1 MTTVLVDNEAFKI
14 TLQIVED
21 FINDDYDAFIE
32 NGPTDDIK
40 LITWKMEIYFK
51 KLEGK
56 KNSIV
61 EYYMTPIYKLL
72 KQSFYGHKMNDHT
85 NQLMRNFDF
94 SLTISDKEGY
104 PHIINAL
111 TLDFKKNI
119 LAKTI
124 TINIICD
131 ETYNFNCIKYGSSS
145 TETQTKK
152 YNYLNQ
158 LQSVIIGR
166 IIGCC
171 NSISN
176 NEKIIHKYYESR
188 ESMITD
194 KRINLN
200 DDNVIWLKNIVKDHY
215 SEILKNIEAY
225 ILYCKTEKIDIDF
238 KKIVDRITFIKEH
251 VKENYDITLV

>member
-1 MTTVLVDNEAFKI
+1 MAFVLVDNEAFKI

-21 FINDDYDAFIE
+21 FISGDYDAFIE

-40 LITWKMEIYFK
+40 LITWEMEIYFK

-56 KNSIV
+56 KKSIV
-61 EYYMTPIYKLL
+61 EYYMIPIYKLL
-72 KQSFYGHKMNDHT
+72 KQKFYGHKMNDHT

-94 SLTISDKEGY
+94 SLTISDKEGR

-158 LQSVIIGR
+158 FQTVIPKVI
-166 IIGCC
+166 C
-171 NSISN
+171 NCKSTSSTN
-176 NEKIIHKYYESR
+176 QIIHDYYKSENN
-188 ESMITD
+188 MITD
-194 KRINLN
+194 KHIDFIDEKAL
-200 DDNVIWLKNIVKDHY
+200 WLKDIVKTHY
-215 SEILKNIEAY
+215 QEILKNIEAY

-238 KKIVDRITFIKEH
+238 KKIVDRITYIKEY